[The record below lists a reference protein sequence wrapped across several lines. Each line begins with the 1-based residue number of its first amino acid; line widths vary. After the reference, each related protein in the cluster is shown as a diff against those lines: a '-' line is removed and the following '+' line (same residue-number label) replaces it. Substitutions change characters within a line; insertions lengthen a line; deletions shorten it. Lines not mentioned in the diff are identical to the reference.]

1 MAQHLT
7 RYRVYWHGEWIEGGH
22 IVEDVSPDDDEI
34 LAYWTKWMAL
44 VPYEPPPPPEEPDE
58 GGGDPPL
65 GETLPEPPG
74 EGEDGGEEAL
84 PHGGTPPMT
93 SRVHTSHPSHVGR
106 RTR

>member
-7 RYRVYWHGEWIEGGH
+7 RYRVYWHGEWIEGGNV
-22 IVEDVSPDDDEI
+22 IEDVSPDDDEI
-34 LAYWTKWMAL
+34 LAYWTKWMAI
-44 VPYEPPPPPEEPDE
+44 VPYEPPPPPEEPEE
-58 GGGDPPL
+58 GEKPPL
-65 GETLPEPPG
+65 GES
-74 EGEDGGEEAL
+74 EGESENGEEAV